1 MNRIGR
7 NYLDIY
13 SIHSCAVCTGACLCR
28 CRCHRR
34 RHYVCTEIRVCEMMN
49 ATPTKFKLKYLIYTE
64 KLHVLSIGWH
74 GRYEWRCVGRIEMFS
89 VRFQQIGVD
98 EQWKSWG
105 RWKREKKKHFAI
117 VCIDV
122 HQWVRLFGERPL
134 AVASVCTWSKE
145 TSEKILIGFHF
156 PIKFLSFVFVSF

>member
-74 GRYEWRCVGRIEMFS
+74 GDTSRDASDVLKCSPFASNKSVTTSNGRVGK
-89 VRFQQIGVD
+89 D
-98 EQWKSWG
+98 EK
-105 RWKREKKKHFAI
+105 EKKKNISQLYASMCISGFGCSANGRWRLP
-117 VCIDV
+117 VCA
-122 HQWVRLFGERPL
+122 REAKRR
-134 AVASVCTWSKE
+134 AR
-145 TSEKILIGFHF
+145 
-156 PIKFLSFVFVSF
+156 KF